1 MRMGDIHVCSVFP
14 FGFFVRCRETG
25 NSVECIVF
33 PEPKRCEVTSMF
45 ARNART
51 RGERPAE
58 RIGHDA
64 ETMSIRNYVRGDP
77 LKYISWKA
85 TAKTGDLKTKE
96 LSSLLQEPVIVD
108 IDEIPKREEEAKI
121 SCATYAVLNLFKLN
135 IPVGLRAGRRF
146 HAPALSR
153 RHRRTLL
160 QELALYGDRES

>member
-1 MRMGDIHVCSVFP
+1 MANLEIKKPIIRKDRKKGRQILLYGILLSFSL
-14 FGFFVRCRETG
+14 FFVSLANPSLTDFLHNRVYDVFLSNNTG
-25 NSVECIVF
+25 Q
-33 PEPKRCEVTSMF
+33 P
-45 ARNART
+45 
-51 RGERPAE
+51 
-58 RIGHDA
+58 
-64 ETMSIRNYVRGDP
+64 
-77 LKYISWKA
+77 
-85 TAKTGDLKTKE
+85 
-96 LSSLLQEPVIVD
+96 SSAPVIVD